1 MDVAQD
7 DNMLVTGHNNGTLMI
22 WSINKFAKIMEMK
35 DLHAHE
41 IITSVHISRDG
52 HYVLTNSRYTLS
64 AICSAIEITP

>member
-22 WSINKFAKIMEMK
+22 WSIGKFSKIMEMK

-41 IITSVHISRDG
+41 IITSVCISRDN
-52 HYVLTNSRYTLS
+52 HYILTNSRQVPLDH
-64 AICSAIEITP
+64 IVG